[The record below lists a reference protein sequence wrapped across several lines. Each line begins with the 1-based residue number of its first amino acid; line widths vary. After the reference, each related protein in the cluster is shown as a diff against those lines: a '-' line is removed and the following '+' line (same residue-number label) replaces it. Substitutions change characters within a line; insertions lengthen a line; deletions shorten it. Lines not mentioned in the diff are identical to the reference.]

1 MQSFRLDWKAVLLSV
16 LVGEVGCAAAGVPAS
31 QGIPAGVL
39 FGVIFGLFFADRAN
53 SPGAG
58 LMWGPSLALLL
69 WVARS
74 ATMASPANMLHDV
87 RDRFPELVFALLCL
101 GVPVGLAIGIRNAT
115 LGKSGTFHLGRA
127 LTTGGVAG
135 AASALVFSRWM
146 YLGSFY
152 PLLSGFGE
160 VNSQMA
166 AVASH
171 IAIALLMG
179 ATFGLLFQS
188 DIRGYGSSMGW
199 GVGYSILWWFFGQLT
214 VLPALAGARVDWS
227 ASRGSEL
234 FGSLVGHVIFG
245 LILGVVYALIDRMW
259 IWLFIESD
267 PLNRE
272 REGVGSRFLR
282 SLQWG
287 ALAGLVGAIVSI
299 PLMLATGVLSK
310 TAGVGIVL
318 HLLVG
323 VTLGMGYG
331 VLFRNEAA
339 NLNLENASGFGTS
352 WGWLYGLLWWYLGP
366 MTLLP
371 LIQTGECD
379 WREEAA
385 SALLPSLLAHLVYG
399 GVTAYTFAVL
409 EARYTRWLMADPRA
423 AARELKRARPAG
435 SPAPALWLL
444 ALGLGVLLPVLL
456 GPG

>member
-1 MQSFRLDWKAVLLSV
+1 
-16 LVGEVGCAAAGVPAS
+16 
-31 QGIPAGVL
+31 
-39 FGVIFGLFFADRAN
+39 
-53 SPGAG
+53 
-58 LMWGPSLALLL
+58 
-69 WVARS
+69 
-74 ATMASPANMLHDV
+74 MLHDV
-87 RDRFPELVFALLCL
+87 RDRFPELVFCLLCL
-101 GVPVGLAIGIRNAT
+101 GVPVGLALGIRAA
-115 LGKSGTFHLGRA
+115 LVEKGGTFHLGRA
-127 LTTGGVAG
+127 LATGGVAG
-135 AASALVFSRWM
+135 ALSALVFSRWM

-152 PLLSGFGE
+152 PLLSGYGE
-160 VNSQMA
+160 VSSQMA
-166 AVASH
+166 AVAFH
-171 IAIALLMG
+171 FIVALLIG
-179 ATFGLLFQS
+179 ATFGLLFQT

-199 GVGYSILWWFFGQLT
+199 GLGYSILWWFFGQLT
-214 VLPALAGARVDWS
+214 ALPVMAGSAVDWS

-245 LILGVVYALIDRMW
+245 LILGVLYALIDRIW

-272 REGVGSRFLR
+272 REGPGSRFLR

-310 TAGVGIVL
+310 TGGVAIAL
-318 HLLVG
+318 HLLIG

-339 NLNLENASGFGTS
+339 NLNLAGASGFGTS
-352 WGWLYGLLWWYLGP
+352 WGWLYGLLWWYLVP

-371 LIQTGECD
+371 LILTGECD
-379 WREEAA
+379 WRAEAA

-399 GVTAYTFAVL
+399 GVTAYTFLVP

-444 ALGLGVLLPVLL
+444 VLGLGVLLPVLL
-456 GPG
+456 GPS